1 MTSATVRVFGAALLI
16 AAVFGSRLAAQNDE
30 QTGVV
35 IPLRTVVTPASD
47 GESLELSGTIAVRS
61 QITTEADGT
70 TVVLYSFTSA
80 GTARGQTSK
89 ATYDIS
95 GHGVER
101 FAMDV
106 ELPADRGFN
115 ASFTATGRDKSHRFS
130 AVVRASLDADGRMAA
145 AVVTEIVSNP

>member
-1 MTSATVRVFGAALLI
+1 MTTATVRVFRAALLI
-16 AAVFGSRLAAQNDE
+16 AAVLGSPLSAQNNE

-47 GESLELSGTIAVRS
+47 GESLELSGTLAVES
-61 QITTEADGT
+61 QKTIEADGT
-70 TVVLYSFTSA
+70 TIVSYRFMSA

-101 FAMDV
+101 FALDV
-106 ELPADRGFN
+106 ELPADRGFT

-130 AVVRASLDADGRMAA
+130 VVVRASLDADGRLTAA
-145 AVVTEIVSNP
+145 AVTEIVSKP